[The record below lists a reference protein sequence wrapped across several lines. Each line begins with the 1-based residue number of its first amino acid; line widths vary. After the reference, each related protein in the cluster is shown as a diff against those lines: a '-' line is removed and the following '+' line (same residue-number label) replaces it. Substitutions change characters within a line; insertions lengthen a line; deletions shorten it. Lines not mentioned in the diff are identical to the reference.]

1 MAIQL
6 STELSQIGHEHGH
19 EHAPVGAEYV
29 TSTAEGIAVNLA
41 VRLATSSMQEHASE
55 LVVTINNEPA
65 FMTALSSRLSE
76 LGVNTTLVLR
86 GRATLSSDLLRAG
99 LGSDPSAGE
108 QVNKGGIIAGIVI
121 AALCLVGFLPKR
133 SYCLLCRRKRKQGAK
148 SSSPMYLIEKGIPSA
163 VVANKERRRAAAEA
177 EELTRRAG
185 LPAVT
190 RLSFEKIACSPGS
203 PVPRT
208 PSAKDRPGR
217 YTYRR
222 RDVPRDADGEPVRAA
237 EADAANEVPA
247 QGHAELTTANPET
260 EATMVAVPK
269 DEAAR
274 ATSWPWRW
282 EPGELAID
290 GSLQHVLEPLA
301 AFLEQ
306 NGFPVKHDKLAM
318 YFEEEYLVVSDPVS
332 PARGEGGGGEGWG
345 GEGGLRSPH
354 RSPEVQVPTLNV
366 FSNGIEFASAAFT
379 KWDRHLKTALKCFL
393 NANLA
398 SSWGDERELLRTG
411 FGFGTEWNVEAV
423 TALQIFL
430 KKNGAADLEITQRM
444 GLDGNALFGVC
455 DKDPTIMALQAFLNR
470 QLVPGAPIHVPAAP
484 AAPCSAASHEC
495 TLPITSGAFAAALA
509 AAVAAGPPS
518 AAHPMADIKASA
530 MLSIEDPPQLLGL
543 RDGETRTLGRQ
554 HMSTDDPACKML
566 SREQVIFTFVGDVLR
581 ATKIGKAHSCLG
593 SEPGRNLPM
602 NESIE
607 LKDGDKY
614 YLHYSPE
621 RGPIFGVTVSIA
633 PATQEGWQ
641 VCSGQASPTASSSR
655 SGMGCSSCTCTSGEA
670 LASPTSSSSR
680 SAALK
685 RARAAAAASSC
696 LHSPEPPAP
705 TLFKRWTHPKSPPA
719 PQPQLPPPTPP
730 PPPPPPQRMD
740 PQRMEATPE
749 AASGTPP
756 KGTPP
761 SEEARATPP
770 RAFEYEPGAMA
781 QMRARLE
788 SSRLA
793 QVVAPPSANG
803 HEEPASPL
811 KSAFRWL
818 QQLQDQSQGAN
829 DEDKRAAPTDMDL
842 DLWI

>member
-1 MAIQL
+1 VALEQAVAFQL
-6 STELSQIGHEHGH
+6 SIELSQMGHEHGH
-19 EHAPVGAEYV
+19 EHAPVSADYI
-29 TSTAEGIAVNLA
+29 TTMAEGIEVNIA
-41 VRLATSSMQEHASE
+41 VRLATGSMQEHASE
-55 LVVTINNEPA
+55 LVVIINNEPA

-76 LGVNTTLVLR
+76 SGVNAPLLLR
-86 GRATLSSDLLRAG
+86 GRATLSSDLLRADRP
-99 LGSDPSAGE
+99 GSDPSAGE

-121 AALCLVGFLPKR
+121 AVLCLVSACIFSTRL
-133 SYCLLCRRKRKQGAK
+133 YCSLCRRKRKQGAK
-148 SSSPMYLIEKGIPSA
+148 SDSPMYVIENGIPCA
-163 VVANKERRRAAAEA
+163 AVANTERRRAAAEA
-177 EELTRRAG
+177 EEPTRRAG
-185 LPAVT
+185 RLVVT
-190 RLSFEKIACSPGS
+190 RLPLEKIACSPGS

-222 RDVPRDADGEPVRAA
+222 RDLPRDADGVPVRAA
-237 EADAANEVPA
+237 EAAAANEVHA
-247 QGHAELTTANPET
+247 QGHAELTTANTET
-260 EATMVAVPK
+260 EATKVTVPP
-269 DEAAR
+269 DTVAR

-318 YFEEEYLVVSDPVS
+318 YFEEDYLVVSDPVS
-332 PARGEGGGGEGWG
+332 PARGEGGGGEG
-345 GEGGLRSPH
+345 GLRSPH
-354 RSPEVQVPTLNV
+354 RSPEVQVPTFNV

-379 KWDRHLKTALKCFL
+379 KWDRHLKTALKSFL

-398 SSWGDERELLRTG
+398 SSLGDEREPLRTG

-470 QLVPGAPIHVPAAP
+470 QLVPGAPIPAGPAA
-484 AAPCSAASHEC
+484 ARSAANQEC
-495 TLPITSGAFAAALA
+495 ALPVTSGAFAAALA
-509 AAVAAGPPS
+509 AAVAVGPPS
-518 AAHPMADIKASA
+518 AAHPLASA
-530 MLSIEDPPQLLGL
+530 MLSIEDPPQVLGL

-566 SREQVIFTFVGDVLR
+566 SREQVIFTFVGGVLR

-593 SEPGRNLPM
+593 SEPGRNLPNNLPM

-607 LKDGDKY
+607 LKDGDTY

-641 VCSGQASPTASSSR
+641 ACSGEAQASRTASSSR

-670 LASPTSSSSR
+670 QASPTASSSR

-685 RARAAAAASSC
+685 RARAAAASR
-696 LHSPEPPAP
+696 LQSPEPPAP
-705 TLFKRWTHPKSPPA
+705 TLFKRWTLPKSPPA
-719 PQPQLPPPTPP
+719 PQPQLPPPQ
-730 PPPPPPQRMD
+730 PPQRT
-740 PQRMEATPE
+740 EATPE
-749 AASGTPP
+749 TAS
-756 KGTPP
+756 GTPP
-761 SEEARATPP
+761 SEEAIAPPP

-781 QMRARLE
+781 RMQTRLE

-793 QVVAPPSANG
+793 QVVASPVASG
-803 HEEPASPL
+803 HEEPTSPL

-818 QQLQDQSQGAN
+818 QQLQDLSQGPN
-829 DEDKRAAPTDMDL
+829 DEGMRAAPTDMDL